1 MNPEFIR
8 DRAKFSSIVARR
20 YGVTEAM
27 YQQVTELLAPLAVPI
42 SLRKGEFLQRI
53 GSVAQS
59 VFWMQSGVARV
70 GFFTEAG
77 AEVTLRFL
85 MDGEPAGSHE
95 DLLRAR
101 EQLPAMHFVVAE
113 TAMHGYRLDWME
125 INALAQRH
133 EVLRDYYLRVSERAI
148 LNQGR
153 RIYISAAPAQG
164 RLQAFR
170 EEYPGLEQ
178 RISQKVIAS
187 FLGITPQYMSQLLR
201 NDKM

>member
-1 MNPEFIR
+1 MNKEFIR
-8 DRAKFSSIVARR
+8 DRAKFSAIVARR
-20 YGVTEAM
+20 YGVTEDM
-27 YQQVTELLAPLAVPI
+27 YMQVTELLAPLASAV

-53 GSVAQS
+53 GNVAQS
-59 VFWMQSGVARV
+59 VYWMQSGVARV

-77 AEVTLRFL
+77 TEVTLRFL

-101 EQLPAMHFVVAE
+101 EALPAMHFVVAE

-125 INALAQRH
+125 INAMSQRND
-133 EVLRDYYLRVSERAI
+133 VLRDYYLKVSERAI

-164 RLQAFR
+164 RLAAFR

-201 NDKM
+201 NDK

>member
-1 MNPEFIR
+1 MNKEFIR
-8 DRAKFSSIVARR
+8 DRAKFSAIVARR
-20 YGVTEAM
+20 YGVTEDM
-27 YQQVTELLAPLAVPI
+27 YMQVTELLAPLASPV

-101 EQLPAMHFVVAE
+101 DALPAMHFVVAE
-113 TAMHGYRLDWME
+113 TAMHGYRLDWLE
-125 INALAQRH
+125 INAMAH
-133 EVLRDYYLRVSERAI
+133 HSAVLRDYYLKVSERAI

-164 RLQAFR
+164 RLAAFR

-201 NDKM
+201 NDK